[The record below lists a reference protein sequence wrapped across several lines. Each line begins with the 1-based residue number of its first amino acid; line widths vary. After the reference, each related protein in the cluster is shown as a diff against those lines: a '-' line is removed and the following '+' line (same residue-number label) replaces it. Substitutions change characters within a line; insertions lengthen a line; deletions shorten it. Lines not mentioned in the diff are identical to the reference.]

1 MSYTRNYKEILQPEV
16 RVSRSE
22 IKPRNIY
29 RISTYRGSKPHTKTG
44 EDARYVFV
52 IGIVDDK
59 IHCIKLN
66 DIKPIDFTG
75 LLNRIRDKR
84 KPIGNFSRLGDL
96 VKKFSKG
103 GSELFEQNIKN
114 NSSIYSKSKNN
125 YRIYILDK
133 IVNVWEIQF
142 EAGML
147 MEMFGE
153 DADEPVT
160 RPNRKAEIKE
170 EINERDG

>member
-1 MSYTRNYKEILQPEV
+1 MSFTRSYKEILRPEV

-66 DIKPIDFTG
+66 DIRPVDFTG
-75 LLNRIRDKR
+75 FLNKIRDR
-84 KPIGNFSRLGDL
+84 RIPIGNFSRLGQL
-96 VKKFSKG
+96 VKKYSKG
-103 GSELFEQNIKN
+103 GSELFEHNIKH

-153 DADEPVT
+153 TANENVT
-160 RPNRKAEIKE
+160 TQERRTEIKE
-170 EINERDG
+170 EINEKDG